1 MYINKNR
8 HYLSTFLMIVAITNI
23 LTMFVTAAGRML
35 LVRSSAEVA
44 MLNNKVE
51 IMNGVVSLL
60 QILFTIVV
68 FVYFVRKIKHIKRL
82 IPKEDYAELA
92 MLQKEM
98 LGDNVSL
105 LDIDQTD
112 CLIKLWGFILI
123 AMQFIYELST
133 KVYEKMIM
141 DILVLFQLSGLGSDV
156 FVNMYNSS
164 HGFKYLCMMSAIMI
178 GVYVSGLFLKDKIMI
193 NVAFIMLAL
202 FMLAFLFINS
212 TSLSMLGRDMEIVWT
227 SVMFHVLETGGLLV
241 TALYIRFRYS
251 GM

>member
-23 LTMFVTAAGRML
+23 LTMFVNAAGRMI
-35 LVRSSAEVA
+35 LVKSSAEVA
-44 MLNNKVE
+44 ILNNNVE
-51 IMNGVVSLL
+51 TMSAIISLL
-60 QILFTIVV
+60 QILVTVAV
-68 FVYFVRKIKHIKRL
+68 FVYFVRKIKHIKSL

-92 MLQKEM
+92 MLQKET

-178 GVYVSGLFLKDKIMI
+178 GIFVSGLFLKDKIMI

-212 TSLSMLGRDMEIVWT
+212 TSLSLLGRDMEIVWT
-227 SVMFHVLETGGLLV
+227 SVMFHILETGGLLV
-241 TALYIRFRYS
+241 TAIYIRFRYR